1 MNLGII
7 PCDNGLGHIFRSIEL
22 ANILSKKFKVTLYL
36 SKNSKHFL
44 IDRKVSIKKISTNF
58 KLLRNNNYN
67 TNWYKNIKQED
78 LKKIDILI
86 SDNLPEAVFLNK
98 KIILYANFFWHEIF
112 NKNNHF
118 IRLLKREI
126 IKRNVK
132 ILSNY
137 LFSNITYF
145 KKNIH
150 KIGFIGKYRN
160 QNISKKKGILIS
172 LGNSKIGYK
181 NNFEKS
187 LKVLKNPKFNKY
199 IFYLD
204 RNLFKKKKIISKNV
218 RIANFSNEMFED
230 IKIAIIKPGFGT
242 IQDCLKRGIA
252 INSFLQSNNKEFL
265 HNAKILK
272 KKKIGDYYF
281 SLNSALN
288 NAIYKFND
296 NKKIIKIQKI
306 CKKLSWEGE
315 KNFQKHIL
323 KTTIYN

>member
-78 LKKIDILI
+78 LKKIDVLI

-98 KIILYANFFWHEIF
+98 RIILYANFFWHEIF
-112 NKNNHF
+112 NKNNRF
-118 IRLLKREI
+118 IKLLKREI

-137 LFSNITYF
+137 LFSNITSF
-145 KKNIH
+145 KGNIH

-160 QNISKKKGILIS
+160 QNILKKRGILIS

-181 NNFEKS
+181 KNFEES
-187 LKVLKNPKFNKY
+187 LKILKNPKLNKY

-204 RNLFKKKKIISKNV
+204 RNLFKKEKIIPKNV
-218 RIANFSNEMFED
+218 RIANFSNKMFED

-242 IQDCLKRGIA
+242 VQDCLKRGIA
-252 INSFLQSNNKEFL
+252 INSYLQSNNKEFL

-288 NAIYKFND
+288 NAVYKFDD

-315 KNFQKHIL
+315 KNFQRHIL
-323 KTTIYN
+323 KTTAYN

>member
-272 KKKIGDYYF
+272 KKK
-281 SLNSALN
+281 LE
-288 NAIYKFND
+288 
-296 NKKIIKIQKI
+296 II
-306 CKKLSWEGE
+306 
-315 KNFQKHIL
+315 IL
-323 KTTIYN
+323 VLIVH